1 MNTIADAVS
10 TLSTSEHDTI
20 TRRRRF
26 AQIPE
31 DLIVDTRLSDRA
43 VRLWCR
49 LDRYAGRDVVEVAR

>member
-1 MNTIADAVS
+1 MSTIADAA
-10 TLSTSEHDTI
+10 TSEHDTI

-43 VRLWCR
+43 VRLWCH